1 MTWYLAT
8 EFQRRAENQM
18 GLSLDRIAME
28 IVLPLT
34 VTITIYS
41 QLTKLVAC
49 LTTTRET
56 VLLM

>member
-1 MTWYLAT
+1 
-8 EFQRRAENQM
+8 M